1 MRAKDMRSN
10 DGCCNNVPIRFAS
23 AKEMFE
29 YLQDVGDLY
38 SPDERIYV
46 FNYSESG
53 ALAVYRICELRAKE
67 LSRDSK
73 KADEYWGAFLG
84 PGGSIYDVPG
94 EQCGVDYAMK
104 FCEDWYKSEWYDTRD
119 YAEILKKENERNV

>member
-1 MRAKDMRSN
+1 MRSN

-53 ALAVYRICELRAKE
+53 ALESTLEVHKTDSSLNSFTLNYFFNIFSHNRISP
-67 LSRDSK
+67 LSHIK
-73 KADEYWGAFLG
+73 N
-84 PGGSIYDVPG
+84 I
-94 EQCGVDYAMK
+94 
-104 FCEDWYKSEWYDTRD
+104 
-119 YAEILKKENERNV
+119 

>member
-46 FNYSESG
+46 FNYSEC
-53 ALAVYRICELRAKE
+53 LIPRR
-67 LSRDSK
+67 
-73 KADEYWGAFLG
+73 
-84 PGGSIYDVPG
+84 
-94 EQCGVDYAMK
+94 CGTDFMLP
-104 FCEDWYKSEWYDTRD
+104 TGM
-119 YAEILKKENERNV
+119 

>member
-1 MRAKDMRSN
+1 MRSN

-53 ALAVYRICELRAKE
+53 ALAVYRIYFRGVRHILFSCDCKKVAKVLYLHRIL
-67 LSRDSK
+67 LS
-73 KADEYWGAFLG
+73 
-84 PGGSIYDVPG
+84 
-94 EQCGVDYAMK
+94 Q
-104 FCEDWYKSEWYDTRD
+104 
-119 YAEILKKENERNV
+119 

>member
-1 MRAKDMRSN
+1 MRSD
-10 DGCCNNVPIRFAS
+10 DGCCNNVPIRLAS

-119 YAEILKKENERNV
+119 YDDLVL